1 MYTNSDITLYLCNKD
16 GKLEKFTRQI
26 VKNVYWEDVEYSTF
40 IKTGQRG
47 SCTALV
53 MIPLSSLGK
62 AINFTKGKDLMVKS
76 AIDFEFD
83 NTSQATISEGI
94 VKLKTNHKALTL
106 VSVDERLYGSK
117 SVQHYE
123 LTCK

>member
-1 MYTNSDITLYLCNKD
+1 MFTNSDITLYLCTKEE
-16 GKLEKFTRQI
+16 KLDKFKRQV
-26 VKNVYWEDVEYSTF
+26 VKNVYWEDVEHSTF

-53 MIPLSSLGK
+53 MIPLNSLEG
-62 AINFTKGKDLMVKS
+62 AINFTKGKDLLVKGV
-76 AIDFEFD
+76 IDFEFD
-83 NTSQATISEGI
+83 NTSQATIAEGI
-94 VKLKTNHKALTL
+94 ARLKTNHKALTL

-123 LTCK
+123 LTGK

>member
-1 MYTNSDITLYLCNKD
+1 MFTNSNITLYLCTKD
-16 GKLEKFTRQI
+16 GKLEKFTRRV
-26 VKNVYWEDVEYSTF
+26 VKNVYWEDVEHSTF

-53 MIPLSSLGK
+53 ILPISSLEG
-62 AINFTKGKDLMVKS
+62 AINLTKGKDLIVKGV
-76 AIDFEFD
+76 IDFEFD
-83 NTSQATISEGI
+83 NTSQATIAEGI
-94 VKLKTNHKALTL
+94 AKLKTNYKALTL

-123 LTCK
+123 LTGK

>member
-1 MYTNSDITLYLCNKD
+1 MFTNSNITLYLCTKE
-16 GKLEKFTRQI
+16 GKLEKFTRRV
-26 VKNVYWEDVEYSTF
+26 VKNVYWEDVEHSTF

-53 MIPLSSLGK
+53 ILPISSLKG
-62 AINFTKGKDLMVKS
+62 AINLTKGKDLIVKGV
-76 AIDFEFD
+76 IDFEFD
-83 NTSQATISEGI
+83 NTSQATIAEGI
-94 VKLKTNHKALTL
+94 AKLKTNHKALTL

-123 LTCK
+123 LTGK

>member
-1 MYTNSDITLYLCNKD
+1 MFTNADITLYLCSKE

-53 MIPLSSLGK
+53 MIPLSSLGI
-62 AINFTKGKDLMVKS
+62 AINFTKGKDLMVKGV
-76 AIDFEFD
+76 IDFEFD

-94 VKLKTNHKALTL
+94 VKLKTNHKVLTL

-117 SVQHYE
+117 SMQHYE
-123 LTCK
+123 LTGK

>member
-1 MYTNSDITLYLCNKD
+1 MYTNSDITLYLCNKE

-47 SCTALV
+47 NCTALV
-53 MIPLSSLGK
+53 IVPLSSIGK
-62 AINFTKGKDLMVKS
+62 AINFTKGKDLIGKG
-76 AIDFEFD
+76 IINFDID

-94 VKLKTNHKALTL
+94 AKLKTNHKALTL

>member
-1 MYTNSDITLYLCNKD
+1 MFTNSDITLYLCTKE
-16 GKLEKFTRQI
+16 GKLEKFTRRV
-26 VKNVYWEDVEYSTF
+26 VKNVYWEDVDNATF
-40 IKTGQRG
+40 LKTGQRG

-53 MIPLSSLGK
+53 MLPFSSVGK
-62 AINFTKGKDLMVKS
+62 AINLTKGKDLIVKGV
-76 AIDFEFD
+76 IDFEFD

-94 VKLKTNHKALTL
+94 AKLKTNHKALTL

-123 LTCK
+123 LTGK

>member
-1 MYTNSDITLYLCNKD
+1 MFTNSNITLYLCTKE
-16 GKLEKFTRQI
+16 GKLEKFTRRV
-26 VKNVYWEDVEYSTF
+26 VKNVYWEDVEHSTF

-53 MIPLSSLGK
+53 MLPFSSVGK
-62 AINFTKGKDLMVKS
+62 AINLTKGKDLIVKGV
-76 AIDFEFD
+76 IDFEFD
-83 NTSQATISEGI
+83 NTSQATIAEGI
-94 VKLKTNHKALTL
+94 AKLKTNHKALTL

-123 LTCK
+123 LTGK

>member
-1 MYTNSDITLYLCNKD
+1 MFTNSNITLYLCTKE
-16 GKLEKFTRQI
+16 GKLEKFTRRV
-26 VKNVYWEDVEYSTF
+26 VKNVYWEDVEHSTF

-53 MIPLSSLGK
+53 ILPISSLEG
-62 AINFTKGKDLMVKS
+62 AINLTKGKDLIVKGF
-76 AIDFEFD
+76 IDFEFD
-83 NTSQATISEGI
+83 NTSQATIAEGI
-94 VKLKTNHKALTL
+94 AKLKTNHKALTL

-123 LTCK
+123 LTGK

>member
-1 MYTNSDITLYLCNKD
+1 MFTNSDITLYLCTKE
-16 GKLEKFTRQI
+16 GKLEKFTRRV
-26 VKNVYWEDVEYSTF
+26 VKNVYWEDVEHSTF

-53 MIPLSSLGK
+53 MIPLNSLEG
-62 AINFTKGKDLMVKS
+62 AINFTKGKDLLAKGV
-76 AIDFEFD
+76 IDFEFD
-83 NTSQATISEGI
+83 NTSQATIAEGI
-94 VKLKTNHKALTL
+94 ARLKTNYRALTL

-123 LTCK
+123 LTGK